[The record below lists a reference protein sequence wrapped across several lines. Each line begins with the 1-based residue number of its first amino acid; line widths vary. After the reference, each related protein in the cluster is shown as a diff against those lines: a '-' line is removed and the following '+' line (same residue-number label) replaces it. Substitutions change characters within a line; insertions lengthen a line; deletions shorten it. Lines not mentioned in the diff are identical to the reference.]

1 MMTHFLPAFFAC
13 TFIGN
18 AVQAEIQRYDLLL
31 GQRQLGTLSFD
42 TDTLDLEMDLD
53 NTPFGIAD
61 GYFNA
66 QSGPIR
72 TPEGI
77 SVTQYLSQSAKRQ
90 ISFVMDE
97 SKVLATTIS
106 PTREATTLS
115 EPEAVP
121 AGVIPLTEGFAAIAT
136 VGSCPTPFT
145 MYDGRRVVQVATR
158 AQSTN
163 NTDIQCEMDYHVT
176 AGPGHLSPFRFS
188 TLDMALI
195 YRDSTLEL
203 MKVKAGGFELQVV
216 RQ

>member
-1 MMTHFLPAFFAC
+1 MLRFLPAFFIC

-31 GQRQLGTLSFD
+31 GQRQLGTLSFN

-53 NTPFGIAD
+53 NTPFGVAD

-77 SVTQYLSQSAKRQ
+77 SVTQYRSQSAKRQ
-90 ISFVMDE
+90 ISFVLDE
-97 SKVLATTIS
+97 NKVLATTIS

-115 EPEAVP
+115 EPEEVP
-121 AGVIPLTEGFAAIAT
+121 TGVIPITEGFAAIAT
-136 VGSCPTPFT
+136 ASSCPTPFT

-158 AQSTN
+158 AQSSDN
-163 NTDIQCEMDYHVT
+163 SYIQCEMDYRVT

-195 YRDSTLEL
+195 YRYSILEL
-203 MKVKAGGFELQVV
+203 IKVRAGRFELRIV

>member
-1 MMTHFLPAFFAC
+1 MLHFLPAFFIC

-18 AVQAEIQRYDLLL
+18 AAQAEIQRYDLLL

-42 TDTLDLEMDLD
+42 TDTLDLVSDLN
-53 NTPFGIAD
+53 NTPLGVAD
-61 GYFNA
+61 GYFSA
-66 QSGPIR
+66 QSGPAR

-97 SKVLATTIS
+97 NNVLTTTIS

-121 AGVIPLTEGFAAIAT
+121 AGVIPITEGFAAIAMAS
-136 VGSCPTPFT
+136 GCPTPFT

-158 AQSTN
+158 AQSANITE
-163 NTDIQCEMDYHVT
+163 ILCEMDYRVT
-176 AGPGHLSPFRFS
+176 AGPGHLSPFRFR
-188 TLDMALI
+188 TLDMTLLYRDGILALI
-195 YRDSTLEL
+195 TVS
-203 MKVKAGGFELQVV
+203 AGGFELQVV

>member
-1 MMTHFLPAFFAC
+1 MLRFLPAFFIC

-31 GQRQLGTLSFD
+31 GQRQLGTLRFD
-42 TDTLDLEMDLD
+42 TDTLDLVSDLN
-53 NTPFGIAD
+53 NTPLGIAD
-61 GYFNA
+61 GYFIA
-66 QSGPIR
+66 RSGPTR
-72 TPEGI
+72 THEGLF
-77 SVTQYLSQSAKRQ
+77 VTQYLSQSAKRQ

-97 SKVLATTIS
+97 NKVLETTVS

-115 EPEAVP
+115 EPEEVP
-121 AGVIPLTEGFAAIAT
+121 TGVIPITEGFAAIAT
-136 VGSCPTPFT
+136 ASSCPTPFI

-158 AQSTN
+158 AQSSD
-163 NTDIQCEMDYHVT
+163 NTYTHCEMDYRVT

-195 YRDSTLEL
+195 YRDSILEL
-203 MKVKAGGFELQVV
+203 ITVRAGGFELRIV